1 MKNVDDVTSP
11 FEGTWRKPN
20 PRDVAKRPRI
30 TWTST
35 IILNCNVL
43 STAKFLE
50 HSNNQQTLIFL
61 PQKWVH
67 TFAKDDYP
75 SANIEKIR
83 EIPHWLDE
91 ENVGCPFF
99 LLK

>member
-11 FEGTWRKPN
+11 FEGTWRKPIVM
-20 PRDVAKRPRI
+20 RCSEA
-30 TWTST
+30 ST
-35 IILNCNVL
+35 HNVNVHYYSHWIVL

-67 TFAKDDYP
+67 TYT
-75 SANIEKIR
+75 
-83 EIPHWLDE
+83 
-91 ENVGCPFF
+91 
-99 LLK
+99 